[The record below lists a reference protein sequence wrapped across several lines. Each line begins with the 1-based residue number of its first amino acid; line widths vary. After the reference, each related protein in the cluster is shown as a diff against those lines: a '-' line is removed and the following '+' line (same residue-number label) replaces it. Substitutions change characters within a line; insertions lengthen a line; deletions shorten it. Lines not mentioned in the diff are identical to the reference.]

1 MGNGLVQSKMALNK
15 VNQPVRYL
23 TEDEINQLITGC
35 KKERDRLL
43 IVLLF
48 QTGLRISEALS
59 LTPALIQNFE
69 GRPAMEIVG
78 KGKKRRMVALPV
90 NLKEKLESYAYR
102 AKIEPKEKFFDINR
116 SRAWQVLN
124 EAREASGM
132 QKRVFPHLLRH
143 SDAII
148 RLRKTGNPKALQY
161 HLGHNTPAMTLRY
174 LSTLTQEDALRVQQE
189 VEFGGRG
196 DGKEDFSGG

>member
-1 MGNGLVQSKMALNK
+1 MSNSLVQSKMALNK
-15 VNQPVRYL
+15 INMPVSYL
-23 TEDEINQLITGC
+23 TEDDINQLVTGC

-43 IVLLF
+43 ILLLF

-59 LTPALIQNFE
+59 LTPALIRNFE
-69 GRPAMEIVG
+69 GRPAMEIMG
-78 KGKKRRMVALPV
+78 KGKKKRMVALPV
-90 NLKEKLESYAYR
+90 NLKDKLESYAYR
-102 AKIEPKEKFFDINR
+102 TKIEPREPFFDINR

-124 EAREASGM
+124 EARERSGM

-189 VEFGGRG
+189 VEFGG
-196 DGKEDFSGG
+196 

>member
-1 MGNGLVQSKMALNK
+1 MSNALVQRKMALNR
-15 VNQPVRYL
+15 VNLPVSYL
-23 TEDEINQLITGC
+23 TEEDVRQLVEAC
-35 KKERDRLL
+35 KKERDKLL
-43 IVLLF
+43 ITLLF
-48 QTGLRISEALS
+48 QTGLRISEALA
-59 LTPALIQNFE
+59 LTPAAIRNFE
-69 GRPAMEIVG
+69 GKPAMEIIG
-78 KGKKRRMVALPV
+78 KGKKLRMVALPV

-102 AKIEPKEKFFDINR
+102 AKIEPRVRFFDINR
-116 SRAWQVLN
+116 SRAWQILN
-124 EAREASGM
+124 EAREAAGM

-189 VEFGGRG
+189 VEFGG
-196 DGKEDFSGG
+196 

>member
-1 MGNGLVQSKMALNK
+1 MSNGLVQSKMALNK
-15 VNQPVRYL
+15 VNMPVSYL
-23 TEDEINQLITGC
+23 TEDEINRLIEGC

-43 IVLLF
+43 ILLLF

-59 LTPALIQNFE
+59 LTPALIRNFE

-78 KGKKRRMVALPV
+78 KGKKLRMVALPA
-90 NLKEKLESYAYR
+90 NLKDKLESYAYR
-102 AKIEPKEKFFDINR
+102 AKIEPRERFFDINR

-124 EAREASGM
+124 EARMASGLE
-132 QKRVFPHLLRH
+132 KRVFPHLLRH

-189 VEFGGRG
+189 VRFE
-196 DGKEDFSGG
+196 E

>member
-1 MGNGLVQSKMALNK
+1 MSNTLIQSKTALSK
-15 VNQPVRYL
+15 VNMPVSYL
-23 TEDEINQLITGC
+23 TEDEINQLIEGC

-43 IVLLF
+43 ILLLF

-59 LTPALIQNFE
+59 LTPASIRNFE
-69 GRPAMEIVG
+69 GRPAIEIIG
-78 KGKKRRMVALPV
+78 KGRKRRMVALPV

-102 AKIEPKEKFFDINR
+102 AKIEPKERFFDINR
-116 SRAWQVLN
+116 SRAWQILN
-124 EAREASGM
+124 EAREASGLE
-132 QKRVFPHLLRH
+132 KRVFPHLLRH

-148 RLRKTGNPKALQY
+148 RLRRTGNPKALQY

-189 VEFGGRG
+189 VEF
-196 DGKEDFSGG
+196 

>member
-1 MGNGLVQSKMALNK
+1 MSNALIQTKTALSK
-15 VNQPVRYL
+15 VNMPVSYL
-23 TEDEINQLITGC
+23 TEDEINQLIEGC

-43 IVLLF
+43 ILLLF

-59 LTPALIQNFE
+59 LTPASIRNFE
-69 GRPAMEIVG
+69 GRPAIEIVG
-78 KGKKRRMVALPV
+78 KGRKRRMVALPV

-102 AKIEPKEKFFDINR
+102 ARIEPKERFFDINR
-116 SRAWQVLN
+116 SRAWQILN
-124 EAREASGM
+124 EAREASGLE
-132 QKRVFPHLLRH
+132 KRVFPHLLRH

-189 VEFGGRG
+189 VEFGG
-196 DGKEDFSGG
+196 